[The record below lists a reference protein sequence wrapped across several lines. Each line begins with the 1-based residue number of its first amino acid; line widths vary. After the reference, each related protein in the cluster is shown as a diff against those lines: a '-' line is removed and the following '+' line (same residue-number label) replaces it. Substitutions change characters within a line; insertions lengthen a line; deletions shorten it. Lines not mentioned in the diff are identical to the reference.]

1 MNILKTN
8 KWYNI
13 NSPAGTINNGV
24 KNIICLR
31 DCGGRLLQLMTNITG
46 TIGNFKPIYHV
57 ELVTEVFN
65 TESNVFIEHYENI
78 HSSYDVNDAYIMFEN
93 KFNEFVDEKA
103 NMKTWQTV
111 IDSVVYD
118 KLTDTEPNFLDLYYY
133 EKFDAI
139 FNKHQKGISIFYM
152 NDAIVCVIDDNAMC
166 GQNLNISN
174 ELVDYIAHDY
184 ESFSEYLIMYC
195 NHRGFTYDKYESY
208 LSMYEKNKHNK
219 INIW

>member
-13 NSPAGTINNGV
+13 NSPVGTINNGV

-139 FNKHQKGISIFYM
+139 FNKHQKGISIVYM
-152 NDAIVCVIDDNAMC
+152 NDAIVCVIDDNAYD
-166 GQNLNISN
+166 LN
-174 ELVDYIAHDY
+174 
-184 ESFSEYLIMYC
+184 
-195 NHRGFTYDKYESY
+195 
-208 LSMYEKNKHNK
+208 
-219 INIW
+219 